1 MKSSKYMYCWNVG
14 HELCCTNCF
23 QCYMN
28 DMSREKDV
36 PPGIAGKEAVI
47 FGNMTE
53 IYEFHSK
60 YVCMCGCV

>member
-1 MKSSKYMYCWNVG
+1 
-14 HELCCTNCF
+14 
-23 QCYMN
+23 MN

-60 YVCMCGCV
+60 YVCIRVYVWVRVGWC